1 MPDVVLYTTGWCP
14 YCIRARRLLDGKG
27 VAYTNIDVGE
37 NPALRAEMRA
47 RAGRN
52 TVPQIWIGD
61 THVGGSDELYAL
73 ERAGRLDAILKGQE
87 Q

>member
-73 ERAGRLDAILKGQE
+73 ERAGRLDAMLKGQE

>member
-27 VAYTNIDVGE
+27 VAYTNIDVGG

-73 ERAGRLDAILKGQE
+73 ERAGRLDAMLKGQE